1 MERITID
8 SMRQARG
15 GLGVVE
21 LKMDE
26 YNMDDLAGEIART
39 LAACQDLAEDNPLT
53 GNDGGEAALAR

>member
-1 MERITID
+1 MERIAID
-8 SMRQARG
+8 SMHQARG

-21 LKMDE
+21 LQMDE

-39 LAACQDLAEDNPLT
+39 LAQCQDLAKDNTLT